1 MKILVTG
8 SAGFIGKKLVRA
20 LRRNRHQVIEFSHSK
35 ENDVTDFKQI
45 NSALK
50 GVDVVYHLAA
60 VLDETKKSEMRKVNV
75 RGTENA
81 LEAAAK
87 NNVQQFIYLS
97 SIGVYGNFKGK
108 ADESFPVN
116 PETEYE
122 KTKADAE
129 KLVWDYQ
136 EMLPVTI
143 LRSALVMGANKYWED
158 IVNVIEKDLP
168 MVGDGKNKWQTVYIE
183 DLVSALVFVLGKEET
198 FGEIYNIAEEDEP
211 TLKELYF
218 EIKRNLKMKLEFKS
232 VSSFTGMSMS
242 YFNLILGKNKILIP
256 AHVKRLLKNRNYSI
270 SKIKKLGWKPRYN
283 MTGSVVHTV
292 NELKGH

>member
-8 SAGFIGKKLVRA
+8 SAGFVGKKLVRA

-35 ENDVTDFKQI
+35 ANDITNFAKI

-50 GVDVVYHLAA
+50 RIDVVYHLAA
-60 VLDETKKSEMRKVNV
+60 VIDETKKSEMRKVNV
-75 RGTENA
+75 RGTENV
-81 LEAAAK
+81 LEASAK
-87 NNVQQFIYLS
+87 NNIQQFIYLS
-97 SIGVYGNFKGK
+97 SVGVYGNFKGK
-108 ADESFPVN
+108 ADESFPMN

-143 LRSALVMGANKYWED
+143 LRSALIMGANKYWGD
-158 IVNVIEKDLP
+158 IVKVIEKDLP
-168 MVGDGKNKWQTVYIE
+168 MIGNGENKWQTVYIE
-183 DLVSALVFVLGKEET
+183 DIVSALVFVLRKEET

-218 EIKRNLKMKLEFKS
+218 EIKRNLKMKMEFKS
-232 VSSFTGMSMS
+232 IPSFAGMALS
-242 YFNLILGKNKILIP
+242 YFNLISGKNKILIP

-270 SKIKKLGWKPRYN
+270 AKIKKLGWKPRYN
-283 MTGSVVHTV
+283 LRGSVVHTL
-292 NELKGH
+292 NELKGN

>member
-8 SAGFIGKKLVRA
+8 SSGFVGKKLVRA
-20 LRRNRHQVIEFSHSK
+20 LRRNRHQVIEFTHNK
-35 ENDVTDFKQI
+35 DNDITNFAQI

-50 GVDVVYHLAA
+50 GIDVVYHLAA

-75 RGTENA
+75 QGTENI

-97 SIGVYGNFKGK
+97 TVGVYGNFKGK
-108 ADESFPVN
+108 ANENFPMN

-143 LRSALVMGANKYWED
+143 LRSALVMGANKYWEG
-158 IVNVIEKDLP
+158 IVKVIEKDLP
-168 MVGDGKNKWQTVYIE
+168 MIGNGENKWQTVYIE
-183 DLVSALVFVLGKEET
+183 DLVSVLVFVLGKEDT
-198 FGEIYNIAEEDEP
+198 LGEIYNIAEEDEP

-218 EIKRNLKMKLEFKS
+218 EVKRNLKMKLEFKS
-232 VSSFTGMSMS
+232 IPSFAGMGMS

-270 SKIKKLGWKPRYN
+270 AKIKKLGWKPRYN
-283 MTGSVVHTV
+283 LRGSVVHTI
-292 NELKGH
+292 NELKGN